1 MIPRLLNK
9 GGFMQT
15 PSHPSQVLSAISAE
29 VQARFASF
37 EDLAHGWEHVQ
48 RVYYLAAY
56 IAEQEHADLFVVT
69 LAALLHDLG
78 RTIRA
83 PASPHA
89 ERSALLADELLA
101 PYQLSQET
109 LQAIL
114 HAILA
119 HSYRKGVA
127 PATLEAC
134 VLYDADRLDS
144 LGASGILRWAM
155 SKGRRH
161 APQSK
166 TYHPDDPFATH
177 RTPDEKHYV
186 LDEFFSK
193 FLTLDEAMTTRTG
206 RVLAQRRIAFL
217 RLYLQELQ
225 RELEEGSRG
234 KASLEWWLTAS

>member
-1 MIPRLLNK
+1 
-9 GGFMQT
+9 MQT
-15 PSHPSQVLSAISAE
+15 PSHTSQVLAAISAE
-29 VQARFASF
+29 VQARFANF

-48 RVYYLAAY
+48 RVYHLAMY
-56 IAEQEHADLFVVT
+56 VAEQEHADLFVVA

-78 RTIRA
+78 RTIRE
-83 PASPHA
+83 PPSPHA
-89 ERSALLADELLA
+89 ERSALLAGELLA

-109 LQAIL
+109 QQAIL

-127 PATLEAC
+127 PATLEAR

-144 LGASGILRWAM
+144 LGASGIMRWAM
-155 SKGRRH
+155 SKGRQH
-161 APQSK
+161 APQAK
-166 TYHPDDPFATH
+166 TYHPDDPFATQ
-177 RTPDEKHYV
+177 RNPEAKHYV

-193 FLTLDEAMTTRTG
+193 FLTLDEVMTTRTG

-225 RELEEGSRG
+225 RELEEGNRG
-234 KASLEWWLTAS
+234 RASLERWLTAS